1 VAAQA
6 AAHEGARRAVSSL
19 TLCGLFALALNAA
32 AAAPFAA
39 AHVERA
45 ALACAMGGAAVPI
58 AEQQFCWDVGSA
70 RAATHVYAWWAVAS
84 APPLLAAGALAVLRG
99 EVNEAVA
106 RASLAAAQS
115 GGKGAP
121 RRGGGG
127 KK

>member
-6 AAHEGARRAVSSL
+6 AAHEGARRAASSL

-45 ALACAMGGAAVPI
+45 VLACALGGDAVPSSE
-58 AEQQFCWDVGSA
+58 EQLCWRIGAA

-99 EVNEAVA
+99 EVNDAVA
-106 RASLAAAQS
+106 RAGFAAAHG
-115 GGKGAP
+115 GGKAQ
-121 RRGGGG
+121 RRGGG